1 MKLTAYQRRQVD
13 YVKANIHGMV
23 QRRRPG
29 MTRVEQRAAKA
40 AADVKAMTWLDSTV
54 PRWREGKPPKTNKI
68 YVAAL
73 SVSDAD
79 EEQDDER
86 D

>member
-13 YVKANIHGMV
+13 YVKANMPGMV
-23 QRRRPG
+23 TRQHKG
-29 MTRVEQRAAKA
+29 MNRAAVKAAKA
-40 AADVKAMTWLDSTV
+40 EDDQKAMAWLDSTV

-79 EEQDDER
+79 EEQDDDE
-86 D
+86 

>member
-13 YVKANIHGMV
+13 YVKANVRGMV
-23 QRRRPG
+23 QRRRPE
-29 MTRVEQRAAKA
+29 MTRAELRIANEES
-40 AADVKAMTWLDSTV
+40 DVKAMTWLDSTV

>member
-13 YVKANIHGMV
+13 YVKANHHCYPKRKTKGMNKRDLAELER
-23 QRRRPG
+23 Q
-29 MTRVEQRAAKA
+29 
-40 AADVKAMTWLDSTV
+40 ADVAAMTWLDRIV

-73 SVSDAD
+73 SMSDAD
-79 EEQDDER
+79 EEQEDDE
-86 D
+86 